1 MHSIHVILNTKLN
14 PRKDLT
20 IIIVFLMA
28 ATQGEKETGV
38 REREEQV
45 AHLHTHEYFQLLKEL
60 KE

>member
-1 MHSIHVILNTKLN
+1 
-14 PRKDLT
+14 
-20 IIIVFLMA
+20 MA